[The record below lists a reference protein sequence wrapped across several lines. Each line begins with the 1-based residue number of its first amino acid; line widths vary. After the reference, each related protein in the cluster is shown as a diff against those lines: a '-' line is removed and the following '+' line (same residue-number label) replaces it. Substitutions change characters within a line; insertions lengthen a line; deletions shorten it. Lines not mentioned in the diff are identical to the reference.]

1 MPEHD
6 RPRVD
11 RHLPVDAVARPG
23 DPPVGHPQPP
33 PGRAGVE
40 QHGHHLEAD
49 QRGGGGRLP
58 LGLRSARS
66 ARSARGAVADGA
78 HLRRHPRRHPH
89 DLGQRPAHQV
99 GRVGRPLVT
108 LEHGHHQPR
117 RLGCGERQRRQPQA
131 VPDLIPAVG
140 AADRLD
146 RQLGLAQDRH
156 VAAGGPLGDP
166 EALAQAGGGDA
177 GDVLDRLEGEQR
189 AGGRAHVVRH
199 PATSSLAPGSG
210 VCGSRMSGLHA
221 TLTRHGEP

>member
-1 MPEHD
+1 MPED
-6 RPRVD
+6 DGPRVD
-11 RHLPVDAVARPG
+11 LHRPVRAVARPG
-23 DPPVGHPQPP
+23 AAPVGQPHPP
-33 PGRAGVE
+33 PRRAGVE
-40 QHGHHLEAD
+40 QHGHHLQAD
-49 QRGGGGRLP
+49 QRRRGGVIP
-58 LGLRSARS
+58 LTRA
-66 ARSARGAVADGA
+66 ARGAVADGA
-78 HLRRHPRRHPH
+78 HLRRYPRRQHPE

-99 GRVGRPLVT
+99 GRVGRPLVA
-108 LEHGHHQPR
+108 LENGHDQAR
-117 RLGCGERQRRQPQA
+117 RLGRSERQRWQPQA